1 MKIINRYILREHLV
15 PFIIS
20 LSVLLFVL
28 LANFLIKSM
37 DKFLGKGLDIA
48 LLFEFILLNMA
59 WILALAVP
67 MAILVSTLMAFGRLS
82 SDNEI
87 TAMKACGTSFLKLL
101 MPAVFFGSLITV
113 LMMAFNNYLLPDM
126 NHKAR
131 LLSADFSRTNPEI
144 LFDTGYFIDQLP
156 DNIESGDINYDN
168 YSSSNLDGTEK
179 KKD

>member
-1 MKIINRYILREHLV
+1 MKIINRYILREHFV

-20 LSVLLFVL
+20 LVVLLLVL
-28 LANFLIKSM
+28 LANFLIKSI
-37 DKFLGKGLDIA
+37 DKFLGKGLDIS
-48 LLFEFILLNMA
+48 LLFEFVLLNMA

-87 TAMKACGTSFLKLL
+87 TALKACGTSFLRLL
-101 MPAVFFGSLITV
+101 MPALLFGFITTLLMV
-113 LMMAFNNYLLPDM
+113 LFNNNYLPDM

-131 LLSADFSRTNPEI
+131 LLSSDFSRTNPEI

-156 DNIESGDINYDN
+156 NNIIFIGDQ
-168 YSSSNLDGTEK
+168 G
-179 KKD
+179 